1 MISPLLN
8 QVKFPFFT
16 LFIPIS
22 VDFYLKWCLSYTN
35 LDKKGSF
42 FGDIIYNFYVLKP
55 NTRWILCPVQ
65 EFE

>member
-1 MISPLLN
+1 MISPLLS

-42 FGDIIYNFYVLKP
+42 FGDIIYNFYVLKS